1 MTVDHSRRTALFS
14 LAAGA
19 SALAGGSV
27 HADMATTVIPA
38 GAQEF
43 SELMVRLGR
52 APRRRDFKA
61 VPMILLHSDFWDN
74 AAPQEL
80 LGYRGARKQV
90 WDNTDIAGP
99 WLNEMRNSINTQIFS
114 FGHKD
119 FLEVSATHGTAHLAL
134 FDEMMWEKYQLAAIA
149 GAKFQSNSLIVPKA
163 APAALSDKED
173 PDSLFGPLGD
183 TVPALQER
191 GVVFLA
197 CHNAI
202 WDLAERLITSARIRI
217 TRRTRCWRQSSP
229 TISPIRW
236 CSPLESPERS
246 LNCSRLAFAMR
257 LEIRRAAFALPCMT
271 NL

>member
-74 AAPQEL
+74 AALQEL
-80 LGYRGARKQV
+80 LGYRGARKKV

-202 WDLAERLITSARIRI
+202 WDLAERLITSGKNPDHASHEVLAAELTNHLTDQVVLTPGIAG
-217 TRRTRCWRQSSP
+217 
-229 TISPIRW
+229 TI
-236 CSPLESPERS
+236 LELQQAGFRY
-246 LNCSRLAFAMR
+246 
-257 LEIRRAAFALPCMT
+257 AA
-271 NL
+271 

>member
-1 MTVDHSRRTALFS
+1 
-14 LAAGA
+14 
-19 SALAGGSV
+19 
-27 HADMATTVIPA
+27 
-38 GAQEF
+38 
-43 SELMVRLGR
+43 
-52 APRRRDFKA
+52 
-61 VPMILLHSDFWDN
+61 MILLHSDFWDN

-202 WDLAERLITSARIRI
+202 WDLAERLITSGKNPDHASHEVLAAELTNHLTDQVVLTPGIAG
-217 TRRTRCWRQSSP
+217 
-229 TISPIRW
+229 TI
-236 CSPLESPERS
+236 LELQQAGFRY
-246 LNCSRLAFAMR
+246 
-257 LEIRRAAFALPCMT
+257 AA
-271 NL
+271 

>member
-1 MTVDHSRRTALFS
+1 
-14 LAAGA
+14 
-19 SALAGGSV
+19 
-27 HADMATTVIPA
+27 
-38 GAQEF
+38 
-43 SELMVRLGR
+43 
-52 APRRRDFKA
+52 
-61 VPMILLHSDFWDN
+61 
-74 AAPQEL
+74 
-80 LGYRGARKQV
+80 V

-173 PDSLFGPLGD
+173 PDSPFGPLGD

-202 WDLAERLITSARIRI
+202 WDLAERLITSGKNPDHASHEVLAAELTNHLTDEVVLTPGIAG
-217 TRRTRCWRQSSP
+217 
-229 TISPIRW
+229 TI
-236 CSPLESPERS
+236 LELQQAGFRY
-246 LNCSRLAFAMR
+246 
-257 LEIRRAAFALPCMT
+257 AA
-271 NL
+271 